1 MFLEFCNCHEV
12 DAPLK
17 VAGMEAPAPP
27 SFHLVCRGFP
37 STEQSIAL
45 LYSPSCPSG
54 GSEIIFLVPLHPHSS
69 ASLAAMSLQKT
80 LASPSRKVIG
90 VEVEQL
96 VESGEK
102 SRERLAETL
111 HHATAQV
118 FSRTVLAIRNDPC
131 VSRCC

>member
-54 GSEIIFLVPLHPHSS
+54 GSEIIFLVPLHPPFLSLLGSYEPPENTGVTKPKSDWGGGGAAGGEWREKQGEARRDAAPCYS
-69 ASLAAMSLQKT
+69 AGLFL
-80 LASPSRKVIG
+80 
-90 VEVEQL
+90 
-96 VESGEK
+96 
-102 SRERLAETL
+102 
-111 HHATAQV
+111 
-118 FSRTVLAIRNDPC
+118 
-131 VSRCC
+131 